1 MSGMD
6 VLRKRIA
13 QALWENRYPGV
24 EQTGPLADLA
34 LTDADAVIA
43 ALGMEESG
51 GDISDGYHTFNEL
64 YEYRMLY
71 NAAWLNLSAQH
82 NEFPV
87 VKSWRHSDG
96 ELCFGG
102 GWFIVVATLPTGQ
115 VSNHYKAEHWDRF
128 VIPEGTP
135 PEYDG
140 HTPAEVADRLRRYV
154 TPWERIE
161 GDQ

>member
-6 VLRKRIA
+6 VLRERIA
-13 QALWENRYPGV
+13 RALWEHRYPGV
-24 EQTGPLADLA
+24 EQAGPLADLA
-34 LTDADAVIA
+34 LTDADAVVA
-43 ALGMEESG
+43 ALGLAEDA
-51 GDISDGYHTFNEL
+51 GDVSDGYHTFREL

-71 NAAWLNLSAQH
+71 NAAWLNLSVQH

-102 GWFIVVATLPTGQ
+102 GWFVVVATLPTGQ
-115 VSNHYKAEHWDRF
+115 VSNHYEAEHWDKF
-128 VIPEGTP
+128 LVPEGGP

-140 HTPAEVADRLRRYV
+140 HTPAEAADRLRRYV